1 MFYIKNSCNN
11 PYYNLAFEEYVFY
24 NIAPDEE
31 ILVLWQNEPSVI
43 VGKYQNTIE
52 EINSDYIEKNSIN
65 VVRRNTG
72 GGAVYHDL
80 GNINYSLIVPVDNL
94 LFDFKTFT
102 DPLVKTLQS
111 LGINAE
117 QLGRN
122 DVTIDG
128 QKFSG
133 NAQFHANGRLLHH
146 GTILFNS
153 NLSNVSEALRVKPL
167 KIESKS
173 IKSVRSRIT
182 NILPHLKNPISIEE
196 FKNAFLAEMRK
207 AGTLTEY
214 TLSDEDLAVIDSL
227 AKEKYLSWD
236 WNYGKSPACTL
247 IKTSRFDCGCVDFHL
262 DIKAHKINELY
273 IYGDFFCSHNLKD
286 FTDMFKGVPY
296 TRASV
301 KEVLSKTDASLYFQN
316 LSDEEIINALF

>member
-1 MFYIKNSCNN
+1 MLYIKNPCNN

-24 NIAPDEE
+24 KIAPEEE

-52 EINSDYIEKNSIN
+52 EINSEYIEHNSIN

-102 DPLVKTLQS
+102 EPLVRTLNT
-111 LGINAE
+111 LGVNAE
-117 QLGRN
+117 QSGRN

-128 QKFSG
+128 HKFSG

-153 NLSNVSEALRVKPL
+153 ELSNVAEALKVKPL

-173 IKSVRSRIT
+173 VKSVRSRVT

-196 FKNAFLAEMRK
+196 FKEAFL
-207 AGTLTEY
+207 TEIRRTNELSEY
-214 TLSDEDLAVIDSL
+214 ILSDKDLAAIERL
-227 AKEKYLSWD
+227 AAEKYRSWE
-236 WNYGKSPACTL
+236 WNYGKSPACSL
-247 IKTSRFDCGCVDFHL
+247 VKSARFNCGCVDFHL
-262 DIKAHKINELY
+262 DIKDHRINELY
-273 IYGDFFCSHNLKD
+273 IYGDFFCSRELND
-286 FTDMFKGVPY
+286 FTNCFKGVPY
-296 TRASV
+296 TRDSV
-301 KEVLSKTDASLYFQN
+301 RSVLSQIDASMYFQGISN
-316 LSDEEIINALF
+316 DEIINALF

>member
-24 NIAPDEE
+24 NIAPEEE

-72 GGAVYHDL
+72 GGSVYHDL

-102 DPLVKTLQS
+102 DPLVKTLKS
-111 LGINAE
+111 LGISAE
-117 QLGRN
+117 QSGRN
-122 DVTIDG
+122 DVTIGG

-153 NLSNVSEALRVKPL
+153 DLSNVSEALKVKPL

-173 IKSVRSRIT
+173 IKSVRSRVT
-182 NILPHLKNPISIEE
+182 NILPHLKTPISIEE
-196 FKNAFLAEMRK
+196 FKNILFPMR
-207 AGTLTEY
+207 
-214 TLSDEDLAVIDSL
+214 I
-227 AKEKYLSWD
+227 WR
-236 WNYGKSPACTL
+236 P
-247 IKTSRFDCGCVDFHL
+247 
-262 DIKAHKINELY
+262 
-273 IYGDFFCSHNLKD
+273 
-286 FTDMFKGVPY
+286 
-296 TRASV
+296 
-301 KEVLSKTDASLYFQN
+301 
-316 LSDEEIINALF
+316 